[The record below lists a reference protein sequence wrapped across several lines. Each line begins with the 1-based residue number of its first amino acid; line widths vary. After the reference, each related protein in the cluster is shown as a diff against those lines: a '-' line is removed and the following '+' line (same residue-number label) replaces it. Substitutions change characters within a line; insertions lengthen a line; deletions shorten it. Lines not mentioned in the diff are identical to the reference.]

1 MFYGQWEVLDA
12 LGSGGQGTVYL
23 ARRKN
28 ELLARPELP
37 VTFAQW
43 ISSISGSVNTDHK
56 RKCVEGIFDTIREL
70 SKQVFAQNFALKR
83 LREFTDIATQQKAL
97 HRLEKEV
104 SAATGVDHASL
115 IKIFD
120 SNLGEGW
127 FVMEYHP
134 TILANHLGRTKGDLL
149 GSLVAFRPIVEAVTL
164 LHKRGIVH
172 RDIKPDNVFVA
183 SDGRLVLGDLGLA
196 IEMDDHSGRISDT
209 YENVGTR
216 DWMPAWAMGMRLEDV
231 RPTFDVFSL
240 GKLLWAMVSG
250 RQKLRLW
257 YHHRP
262 EFELEAMFPD
272 CPSMCFA
279 REILDYC
286 VVEDEDNC
294 SPGAEDLLARVDA
307 VINALRQSGQIPAR
321 GHIKCR
327 VCGMGEYSE
336 VVRDDPGYR
345 IIACGYCGNMQHF
358 DKPGIRPG
366 WKPR

>member
-127 FVMEYHP
+127 FVMEYYP

-216 DWMPAWAMGMRLEDV
+216 DWMPAWAMGMRLADV
-231 RPTFDVFSL
+231 RP
-240 GKLLWAMVSG
+240 
-250 RQKLRLW
+250 
-257 YHHRP
+257 
-262 EFELEAMFPD
+262 
-272 CPSMCFA
+272 
-279 REILDYC
+279 
-286 VVEDEDNC
+286 
-294 SPGAEDLLARVDA
+294 
-307 VINALRQSGQIPAR
+307 
-321 GHIKCR
+321 
-327 VCGMGEYSE
+327 
-336 VVRDDPGYR
+336 
-345 IIACGYCGNMQHF
+345 
-358 DKPGIRPG
+358 
-366 WKPR
+366 